1 MADVSKSNFVM
12 LSKGYAALRRS
23 RGVEKDL
30 IARAERI
37 AAQAKAN
44 AGGKGEFEVQV
55 ENVGRTNYNTGRIRV
70 SVVCADYEAMRAE
83 AETRALTRAI
93 QAGG

>member
-1 MADVSKSNFVM
+1 MSGTKLVM

-23 RGVEKDL
+23 PDVEKDL

-37 AAQAKAN
+37 ASQAKAN
-44 AGGKGEFEVQV
+44 AGGKGEFEVRV
-55 ENVGRTNYNTGRIRV
+55 ENVGRSNYNTGRIRV
-70 SVVCADYEAMRAE
+70 SVICADYEAMRAE
-83 AETRALTRAI
+83 ADDRALTRAI